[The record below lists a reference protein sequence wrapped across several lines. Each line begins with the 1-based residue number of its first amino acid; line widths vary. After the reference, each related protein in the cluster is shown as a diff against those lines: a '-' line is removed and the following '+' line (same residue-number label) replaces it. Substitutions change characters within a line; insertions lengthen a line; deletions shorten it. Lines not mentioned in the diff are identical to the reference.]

1 MSVQKTPR
9 IIFVDGFNTVGKDHF
24 ITELNKRLPK
34 PVINSD
40 PRVWLPVFQKSQR
53 YWDFIFRNLDQN
65 DSIFNAHLHQLRSIE
80 EKLNDGFT
88 SDMVVVSNRSFI
100 TALNYNF
107 IPEWFLERRIGGC
120 DDTRASYLQ
129 TYKELIKKVFKDV
142 PILMVNLD
150 RFHGD
155 KADLTLV
162 QCVHELRAR
171 MHARQP
177 DLLMN
182 DFYLEYL
189 IQSYK
194 LPSQEIKDIYTYW
207 EDATSDDAQLIVD
220 KYFN

>member
-24 ITELNKRLPK
+24 IAELNNRLPR

-40 PRVWLPVFQKSQR
+40 PRVWFPVFQKSRR

-88 SDMVVVSNRSFI
+88 SDMVVVSNRSFVSS
-100 TALNYNF
+100 LNYNF
-107 IPEWFLERRIGGC
+107 IPERFLERRIGGC
-120 DDTRASYLQ
+120 DDTRTSYLQ

-155 KADLTLV
+155 KADLTLT

-194 LPSQEIKDIYTYW
+194 LPSQEVKDIYTYW